1 MARAERRRIC
11 RKDGLRLMRIVLSIK
26 LQFLFC
32 FPDTGPGVVWQLT
45 VLMCRRSSRVVLQVV
60 GIPGVPVIGVL
71 GWSGIRV
78 YWVSLLLAGKFLES
92 SSLNV
97 SQTKHPSWCTG
108 GKPRNRRR
116 C

>member
-60 GIPGVPVIGVL
+60 GIPGVPVIGV
-71 GWSGIRV
+71 SGLNGRRV
-78 YWVSLLLAGKFLES
+78 YWVSRKLEKEQ
-92 SSLNV
+92 NV
-97 SQTKHPSWCTG
+97 
-108 GKPRNRRR
+108 
-116 C
+116 